1 MSKLSNEGT
10 EMKNKKRNLVSDKGE
25 WSHNGV
31 KSSRDTKEEAGCRLI
46 SGLSFHESRAAT
58 VPTLGVLL
66 NNGSL

>member
-1 MSKLSNEGT
+1 M
-10 EMKNKKRNLVSDKGE
+10 
-25 WSHNGV
+25 

-46 SGLSFHESRAAT
+46 SGLSFHESRAAA